1 MWFCD
6 HLREIGSWI
15 KVKRDELVRRFLS
28 TPKGGWFQSNPA
40 WRPILSCVETQGG
53 ILISVQADN
62 QRKLFL
68 QSAGRVRCIFWKDV
82 ALASFLKLKDV
93 PCLLLSA
100 KLPSEQITGLQSSP
114 STLHLRETSSREL
127 KISNGIID
135 PQGCAMGA
143 WPSLEV
149 DSHLFGWW
157 PSQAQDFPD
166 LSLSP
171 LKCQGISS
179 EKYFY
184 YVTFNIYKA
193 KFMTSRGN
201 DIVVLLALKT
211 CSNAKLTCRRQA
223 AGHKKYHLPN
233 TFQVVPEVYFHLFCS
248 HCCHSRTRFNSC
260 LISRRA
266 VLLISFVRSLF
277 PSSQQASQFQFH
289 HLSTEAQSCDYFVEE
304 PCLLPLICSIGFR
317 DLP

>member
-1 MWFCD
+1 M
-6 HLREIGSWI
+6 
-15 KVKRDELVRRFLS
+15 
-28 TPKGGWFQSNPA
+28 
-40 WRPILSCVETQGG
+40 
-53 ILISVQADN
+53 
-62 QRKLFL
+62 
-68 QSAGRVRCIFWKDV
+68 
-82 ALASFLKLKDV
+82 ALASFLKLKGV

-114 STLHLRETSSREL
+114 STLQLRETSSREL

-135 PQGCAMGA
+135 PQGCAMEA

-171 LKCQGISS
+171 LTCQGISS
-179 EKYFY
+179 EKSFY

-193 KFMTSRGN
+193 KFMTSHGN

-211 CSNAKLTCRRQA
+211 CSNAKLTRRRQA

-248 HCCHSRTRFNSC
+248 HCCYSRTRFNYFMSDEQKS
-260 LISRRA
+260 IPA
-266 VLLISFVRSLF
+266 HLLHPVSFPLPLNKHLNSSFIIFLQKRSHATTLWRN
-277 PSSQQASQFQFH
+277 
-289 HLSTEAQSCDYFVEE
+289 
-304 PCLLPLICSIGFR
+304 PCLLPLMCGIGFR